1 MVRYTY
7 CGYLHIY
14 LLGPQ
19 ARPWRKSSY
28 ILGWHWEEFCQ
39 GYRPIK
45 RRGIKKLTIL
55 VKPTVYYWRGEN
67 SITIPFEFF
76 KSTIGSKKTSES
88 CGRDLLLKKG
98 WLVLCPLSANTDLLF
113 LHACIVKVIKW
124 GIHITKLSMCLF
136 THKLSPIWKTK
147 MAVMAVLI
155 LFRIRW

>member
-1 MVRYTY
+1 MWNIFFSIDFLKCHFKKMWLNNRYTY
-7 CGYLHIY
+7 CGYLHSY

-76 KSTIGSKKTSES
+76 KTASKMFSS
-88 CGRDLLLKKG
+88 CRNAFNP
-98 WLVLCPLSANTDLLF
+98 VLDILEKAEFPNPYNGDVFASSMVLTLI
-113 LHACIVKVIKW
+113 IVENNSIIVLTL
-124 GIHITKLSMCLF
+124 ITEMF
-136 THKLSPIWKTK
+136 WHPQ
-147 MAVMAVLI
+147 
-155 LFRIRW
+155 